1 MDRNQDEV
9 FAYLDAIRD
18 AGKADICETSKYLEV
33 YFGFTPLEA
42 RKHLMEWLEVCSERH
57 LQKQV

>member
-9 FAYLDAIRD
+9 FAYLDAIRN

-33 YFGFTPLEA
+33 
-42 RKHLMEWLEVCSERH
+42 
-57 LQKQV
+57 